1 MNMRACALPRLLLG
15 ELVTPIPTCGFNV
28 ETIFRSGGQIVT

>member
-15 ELVTPIPTCGFNV
+15 ELVTSIPTCGFNV
-28 ETIFRSGGQIVT
+28 ATIRRAQIVT